1 MPPHRRMRSYFLKL
15 AHTFSTP
22 LLSSLSTKSRAQDP
36 QTRSRFLVHDFGLK
50 RKSTTNFFP
59 LPRLSLSTT
68 SSSTFFLFLSSFSLR
83 PTKRSMRSSAAWK
96 FKFPR
101 RGGWSQSDLLPG
113 YFMLEGNRFRSS
125 VFTYIKLV
133 VGIPARD
140 GWKKFSLSGT
150 GQTKLVILCKRCCVS
165 GGKRLQIETASV
177 FALCGSWILLPP
189 CSYLFPSDFRTNVC
203 GLWNFGVK
211 GFEHRRK
218 SSFSEDTHTQVVII
232 RNDSNNSNSN
242 PPFPKI
248 LETLFFLFFFIP
260 LRDLYTLSRTL

>member
-1 MPPHRRMRSYFLKL
+1 
-15 AHTFSTP
+15 
-22 LLSSLSTKSRAQDP
+22 
-36 QTRSRFLVHDFGLK
+36 
-50 RKSTTNFFP
+50 
-59 LPRLSLSTT
+59 
-68 SSSTFFLFLSSFSLR
+68 
-83 PTKRSMRSSAAWK
+83 MRSSAAWK

-232 RNDSNNSNSN
+232 RNDSNKRFYAFSCERTIVDN
-242 PPFPKI
+242 
-248 LETLFFLFFFIP
+248 
-260 LRDLYTLSRTL
+260 RDPQWRGKFVVLWKELQSLVINVISTGGTSV